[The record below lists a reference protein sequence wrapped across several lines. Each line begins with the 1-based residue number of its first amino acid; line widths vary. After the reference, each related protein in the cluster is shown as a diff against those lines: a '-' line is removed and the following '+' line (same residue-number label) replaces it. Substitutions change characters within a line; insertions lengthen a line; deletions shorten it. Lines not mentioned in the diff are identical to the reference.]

1 MAKQRNNPNTL
12 NRASKR
18 RKKKPEGQTESAFE
32 TISARELKD
41 MDFPPL
47 KFAVEGV
54 IAEGL
59 TLLTGKPKMGKSWMA
74 LELGMAVARGDAA
87 LGSIQCEQG
96 LVLYAA
102 LEDNVR
108 RLQRR
113 METRFGK
120 LDEWPSSFVF
130 ITSMNRLDE
139 GLLDD
144 LENWIN
150 EHQPKLVII
159 DTFVCIKPSSYRE
172 AGYSSDYASLAPLQ
186 ELAGRLGVAIV
197 VVHHLRKMQGD
208 DPFDM
213 ISGTTG
219 LTGAVDAALVLARSS
234 GGTTLYGRGRDIE
247 EIEFAV
253 DFGKDGW
260 THLGNSDEVRQSSQR
275 KDILKVIT
283 EADGP
288 IGPKKIANAL
298 GKKTNAVKQLL
309 RKMVFAGEIKKLER
323 GRYVLASA

>member
-1 MAKQRNNPNTL
+1 MAKQRKRPTSIKNV
-12 NRASKR
+12 SKR
-18 RKKKPEGQTESAFE
+18 RKTKPESQTETAFE

-74 LELGMAVARGDAA
+74 LELGMAVARGDTA

-113 METRFGK
+113 MEARFGK
-120 LDEWPSSFVF
+120 LNEWPSSFVF
-130 ITSMNRLDE
+130 TTSMKRLDE
-139 GLLDD
+139 GLLDN
-144 LENWIN
+144 LEDWIT
-150 EHQPKLVII
+150 ERQPKLVIL
-159 DTFVCIKPSSYRE
+159 DTFACIRPSSYRE

-247 EIEFAV
+247 EIEYAVEFA
-253 DFGKDGW
+253 KDGW
-260 THLGNSDEVRQSSQR
+260 RHLGNVDQVRQSSER
-275 KDILKVIT
+275 KAILEVLGNAD
-283 EADGP
+283 EA
-288 IGPKKIANAL
+288 IGPKRIAAKL
-298 GKKTNAVKQLL
+298 KKEANAVKQLL
-309 RKMVFAGEIKKLER
+309 RKMVRDGEVEKLER